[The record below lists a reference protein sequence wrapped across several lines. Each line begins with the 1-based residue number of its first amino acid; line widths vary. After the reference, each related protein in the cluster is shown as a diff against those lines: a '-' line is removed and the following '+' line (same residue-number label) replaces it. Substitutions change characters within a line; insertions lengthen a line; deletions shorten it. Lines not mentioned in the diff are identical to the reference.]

1 MKKNNIDTPLDFSK
15 AKEKALNYLEYRI
28 HSEKELS
35 QKLKRAGALDEDI
48 EKIIEFLKEYKLLDD
63 EDFATRFARD
73 LKVLKKYGKNRI
85 KQELYLKGI
94 NKDII
99 DNVLS
104 DLEDTD
110 MDTLYDMIKK
120 HLKGNFDKKNTDRVI
135 RYFITRGYSIDE
147 IKTCIRKSEEE
158 YNEKGNY
165 DEL

>member
-1 MKKNNIDTPLDFSK
+1 MRKNNTNTPPTFLE

-35 QKLKRAGALDEDI
+35 QKLRRYGAINEDI
-48 EKIIEFLKEYKLLDD
+48 EKIVEFLKEYKLLDD
-63 EDFATRFARD
+63 EDFAIRYARD
-73 LKVLKKYGKNRI
+73 LKKFKKYGKNRI
-85 KQELYLKGI
+85 KQELSLKGI

-104 DLEDTD
+104 EIEDTD
-110 MDTLYDMIKK
+110 MDTLYEMVKK
-120 HLKGNFDKKNTDRVI
+120 RLKGNFDKKNTDRII